1 VKCWDWEE
9 EERWWEQRSERVEG
23 SQGSRVWE
31 GAYIIYTSGT
41 TGKPKGV
48 LIGHQGVASLVE
60 AQREKFELTPESRVL
75 QYSSMGFDAMVMEIL
90 MSVCVGASLVIPTE
104 RKLVGD
110 GLSEFLRK
118 QEISHAL
125 LTPALLNT
133 VSALPETFTC
143 LIAGGDIVTGAMV
156 ERWGRGRKM
165 FNAYG
170 PTECTICACISGAM
184 RAGHEVTIG
193 GPIANTRIYILDER
207 GEPVPVGVVGE
218 IYIGGAGVGMGY
230 WKREEMT
237 AERFV
242 ADPYVEEG
250 GMRMYR
256 TGDLGR
262 WRGDGRIEFCGRQDS
277 QVKVRGYRVELGE
290 IEARLREVR
299 GVGETVVVVR
309 EEEER
314 GEKRLVAYYT
324 WAGNGEE
331 AEEAE
336 EAKEAK
342 EAEEA
347 EEVSAE
353 DLRAAMTAVLPDYMV
368 PAAYVRLEQL
378 PLTPSGKVDR
388 RRLPAPDAEAYAR
401 TEYEEPQGETEQAL
415 AAIWAE
421 LLKVEQISRHDNFFS
436 LGGHS
441 LLAVR
446 MVNALRARFDWVI
459 PVRDVFAYPVLY
471 ELADRVVMA
480 RLNRFDPADLMKVLG
495 THAID

>member
-1 VKCWDWEE
+1 
-9 EERWWEQRSERVEG
+9 
-23 SQGSRVWE
+23 
-31 GAYIIYTSGT
+31 
-41 TGKPKGV
+41 
-48 LIGHQGVASLVE
+48 
-60 AQREKFELTPESRVL
+60 
-75 QYSSMGFDAMVMEIL
+75 
-90 MSVCVGASLVIPTE
+90 
-104 RKLVGD
+104 
-110 GLSEFLRK
+110 
-118 QEISHAL
+118 
-125 LTPALLNT
+125 
-133 VSALPETFTC
+133 
-143 LIAGGDIVTGAMV
+143 
-156 ERWGRGRKM
+156 
-165 FNAYG
+165 
-170 PTECTICACISGAM
+170 
-184 RAGHEVTIG
+184 
-193 GPIANTRIYILDER
+193 
-207 GEPVPVGVVGE
+207 
-218 IYIGGAGVGMGY
+218 
-230 WKREEMT
+230 
-237 AERFV
+237 
-242 ADPYVEEG
+242 
-250 GMRMYR
+250 
-256 TGDLGR
+256 
-262 WRGDGRIEFCGRQDS
+262 
-277 QVKVRGYRVELGE
+277 
-290 IEARLREVR
+290 
-299 GVGETVVVVR
+299 VGETVVVVR

-336 EAKEAK
+336 EAK
-342 EAEEA
+342 
-347 EEVSAE
+347 EVSAE